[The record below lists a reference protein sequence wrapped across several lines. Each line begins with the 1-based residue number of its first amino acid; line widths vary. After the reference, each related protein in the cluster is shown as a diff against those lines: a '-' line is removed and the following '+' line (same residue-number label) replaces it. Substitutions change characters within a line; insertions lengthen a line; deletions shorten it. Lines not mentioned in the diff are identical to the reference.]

1 MRQIFKSIYG
11 SHLYGTNVETS
22 DTDYKGV
29 GVPTADEI
37 LLCEIPK
44 TETTDTNTDSK
55 RKNTKDDVDCQ
66 MFSLKKYLHDL
77 MNGQTYAYE
86 LLFSPKQ
93 FWDAETSPIWLE
105 LIANKDKM
113 ICSNVTAMVG
123 YARAQAFKYGE
134 KGKRLDVFRDVI
146 ECFETMDPRWKIE
159 EVVSLGSLEKTIKKH
174 NEFISYHK
182 KDNDNSGVE
191 YLDVNGVMV
200 PLGCSIEYALE
211 VYKPRLEEYGARA
224 KQASKDNGNDLKAI
238 YHAVRIARQAEE
250 LLKFGTITL
259 PRPESAILL
268 EIRKGN
274 IPEAEMKH
282 IIDESFE
289 AVRAAEKT
297 SQLQRNPDKEW
308 MKQFLKDVHYNIVK
322 EEKQNGK

>member
-1 MRQIFKSIYG
+1 
-11 SHLYGTNVETS
+11 
-22 DTDYKGV
+22 
-29 GVPTADEI
+29 
-37 LLCEIPK
+37 
-44 TETTDTNTDSK
+44 
-55 RKNTKDDVDCQ
+55 
-66 MFSLKKYLHDL
+66 

-93 FWDAETSPIWLE
+93 FWVDETSPIWIE
-105 LIANKDKM
+105 LIANRDKM

-146 ECFETMDPRWKIE
+146 QLFEGVKHYSGNTYKIKDC
-159 EVVSLGSLEKTIKKH
+159 LEPGGQLLHLKNFKH
-174 NEFISYHK
+174 SDFISVHK
-182 KDNDNSGVE
+182 KDNDVSEVE

-200 PLGCSIEYALE
+200 PLGCSIEYALK

-238 YHAVRIARQAEE
+238 YHAVRIAKQAEE
-250 LLKFGTITL
+250 LLRFGTITL
-259 PRPESAILL
+259 PRPETALL
-268 EIRKGN
+268 LDIRRGLV
-274 IPEAEMKH
+274 PDDEMKE

-289 AVRAAEKT
+289 QVRWAEKE
-297 SQLQRNPDKEW
+297 SSLVKYPDKVW